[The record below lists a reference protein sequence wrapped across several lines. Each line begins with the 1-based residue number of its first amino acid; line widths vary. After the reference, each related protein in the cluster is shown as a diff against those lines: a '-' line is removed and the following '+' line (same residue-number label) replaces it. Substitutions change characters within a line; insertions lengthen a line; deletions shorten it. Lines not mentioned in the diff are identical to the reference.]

1 MNRYTIFG
9 LAAAALLATGL
20 ALRAADVV
28 PSQGAKVGTAA
39 PAFTLTN
46 QDGKP
51 TSLSD
56 YSGKVVVLEWFN
68 DGCPFV
74 QRHYKDGDMNQ
85 AAEAFAPKG
94 VVWLAINS
102 TKETDDAHNKAAA
115 EKWSMNREILNDA
128 TGTVGHEYGATNTPN
143 MFVIGKDG
151 TVAYRGAIDNDPDGD
166 KSPGDKIN
174 YVTKALTE
182 ILAGQTVSTPETKP
196 YGCSIKYAD

>member
-1 MNRYTIFG
+1 MNRFTIFG

-20 ALRAADVV
+20 ALRAADVG
-28 PSQGAKVGTAA
+28 PTQSAKVGTPA
-39 PAFTLTN
+39 PAFTLTDQN
-46 QDGKP
+46 GKP

-85 AAEAFAPKG
+85 TAEAFAPKG

-102 TKETDDAHNKAAA
+102 TKDTDDAHNKAAA
-115 EKWSMNREILNDA
+115 EKWSMNRPILNDA
-128 TGTVGHEYGATNTPN
+128 TGTVGHLYKATNTPN

-151 TVAYRGAIDNDPDGD
+151 MVAYRGAIDNDPDGD
-166 KSPGDKIN
+166 KSTDKIN
-174 YVTKALTE
+174 YVSQALTE
-182 ILAGQTVSTPETKP
+182 MLAGQPVSTPETKP
-196 YGCSIKYAD
+196 YGCSIKYAE